1 MRNIKKVAFKIHL
14 GKKVTPWKDF
24 LEHDLHFLNLLVTI
38 TLHALI
44 LLCFICCS
52 VGNHHKST
60 NLLLT
65 EAKLEV
71 RVLIMLRSFLHLWHF
86 EKFLRGFSV

>member
-1 MRNIKKVAFKIHL
+1 MRKINKAAFKFRLGI
-14 GKKVTPWKDF
+14 GKKVTLWEDF
-24 LEHDLHFLNLLVTI
+24 LECDLHFLNLLVTI

-44 LLCFICCS
+44 LLCFIGCS
-52 VGNHHKST
+52 VGNYHKST

-71 RVLIMLRSFLHLWHF
+71 RFLFTLRSFLHL
-86 EKFLRGFSV
+86 